1 MATDLI
7 STILA
12 QSRTI
17 AVVGLS
23 EKPERPSHGVARY
36 LQAQGYRIVPVNP
49 ACAGTMVLG
58 EPCYANLI
66 EASTALTDAGQPNID
81 VVDCFRRADAIAPV
95 MDDAIRIG
103 ARYVWMQIGVV
114 NEPAAEQARAA
125 GLGVVMDRC
134 IKIEHAAW
142 LAESRTE
149 IKTQGAS

>member
-36 LQAQGYRIVPVNP
+36 LQAQGYRIVPINP
-49 ACAGTMVLG
+49 ACAGTAVLG
-58 EPCYANLI
+58 EPCYADLS
-66 EASTALTDAGQPNID
+66 EAAAALAQAGQPSID
-81 VVDCFRRADAIAPV
+81 VVDCFRRADAMAPV
-95 MDDAIRIG
+95 VTDAIRIG

-125 GLGVVMDRC
+125 GLDVVMDHC

-142 LAESRTE
+142 LVESRTQT
-149 IKTQGAS
+149 KT